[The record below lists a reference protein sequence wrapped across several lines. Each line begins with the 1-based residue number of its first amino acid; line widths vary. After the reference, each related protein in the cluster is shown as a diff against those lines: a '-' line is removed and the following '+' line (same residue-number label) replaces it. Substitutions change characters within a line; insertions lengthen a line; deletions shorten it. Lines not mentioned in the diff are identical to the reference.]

1 MHPQSVVPVGATA
14 GRSVAK
20 GEVIMTPGK
29 AACDACVRLE
39 REKEAAR
46 KARDLSKVTDC
57 VVLLRR
63 HPDHGKRRAP
73 DGRGRP

>member
-1 MHPQSVVPVGATA
+1 
-14 GRSVAK
+14 
-20 GEVIMTPGK
+20 MTPGK